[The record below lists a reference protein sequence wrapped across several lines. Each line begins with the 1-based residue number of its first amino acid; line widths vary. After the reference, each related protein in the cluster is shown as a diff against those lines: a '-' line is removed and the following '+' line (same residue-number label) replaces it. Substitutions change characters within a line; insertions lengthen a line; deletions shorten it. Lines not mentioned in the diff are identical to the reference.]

1 MSGRQIV
8 DTVTDTSRDRSPVI
22 SPTPVPAPN
31 TPISVL
37 DLAVLGLLHEA
48 PMHGYEIKKKLNASL
63 GAFRAFSYGSLYP
76 CLRRLQAA
84 GLIAVDDSA
93 AVGSLSGRSKV
104 VYTLTADGK
113 DRFADML
120 GDAGPAAWEDD
131 AFGVHLRFFGQT
143 PPPARLRILEGRRSR
158 VEQRQE
164 GLRADLARTRSRL
177 DSYTLTLQE
186 HGLDSVEREVRW
198 LGELIDSERAAA
210 QAALGADPT
219 NGKTSTSTSSTS
231 TTSTA
236 S

>member
-1 MSGRQIV
+1 MSLR
-8 DTVTDTSRDRSPVI
+8 TDAATPYQPPEPDI
-22 SPTPVPAPN
+22 SPTPVPAPS

-48 PMHGYEIKKKLNASL
+48 PLHGYEIKKRLNASL
-63 GAFRAFSYGSLYP
+63 GALRAFSYGSLYP
-76 CLRRLQAA
+76 CLRRLQRG

-93 AVGSLSGRSKV
+93 AATTLSGRSKV

-113 DRFADML
+113 DRFAEML

-143 PPPARLRILEGRRSR
+143 PAPARLRILEGRRSR
-158 VEQRQE
+158 VEERQE

-177 DSYTLTLQE
+177 DSYTLKLQE

-198 LGELIDSERAAA
+198 LGELIDSERE
-210 QAALGADPT
+210 ALRDADRPDRH
-219 NGKTSTSTSSTS
+219 GSTGV
-231 TTSTA
+231 TTA
-236 S
+236 